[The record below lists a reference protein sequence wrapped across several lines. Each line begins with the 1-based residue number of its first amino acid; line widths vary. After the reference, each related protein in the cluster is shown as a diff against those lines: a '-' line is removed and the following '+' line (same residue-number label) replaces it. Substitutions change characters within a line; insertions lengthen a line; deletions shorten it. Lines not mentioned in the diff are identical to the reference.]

1 MTHGHGEEENFVNW
15 NALGLLAFH
24 LGSILELNF
33 LHNKTAVG
41 PLVVTGIF
49 CLSLTGCLPTPKV
62 SGEPSPSG
70 QWSGSM
76 LVLRIAHP
84 GPHLKDTFIS
94 GSSSIVP
101 CPADH

>member
-1 MTHGHGEEENFVNW
+1 M
-15 NALGLLAFH
+15 LAFH
-24 LGSILELNF
+24 LGGILELNF

-94 GSSSIVP
+94 GSSSIVLR
-101 CPADH
+101 PAYH